1 MVNWQDV
8 GMVLTSLA
16 AGAGVVWGWILKQ
29 RAVLSE
35 TRARVAEDE
44 RDREMANSAA
54 VLYSQLSERLKTVE
68 VELREMKLYSR
79 KLEVHILK
87 LESLMRSH
95 GITPP
100 PFEP

>member
-1 MVNWQDV
+1 MVEWKDV
-8 GMVLTSLA
+8 GMALTSLA
-16 AGAGVVWGWILKQ
+16 GVAGVAWGWILKQ

-35 TRARVAEDE
+35 TKARVAEDE

-54 VLYSQLSERLKTVE
+54 VLYSQLSERLKSVE

-79 KLEVHILK
+79 KLEAHIIK
-87 LESLMRSH
+87 LENLMRSH

>member
-1 MVNWQDV
+1 MVEWQDV
-8 GMVLTSLA
+8 GMALTSLA
-16 AGAGVVWGWILKQ
+16 GIAGVVWGWVLKQ

-44 RDREMANSAA
+44 RDKEMANSAA
-54 VLYSQLSERLKTVE
+54 LLYSQLSERLKSVE

-79 KLEVHILK
+79 KLELHIKK
-87 LESLMRSH
+87 LEDLMRSH